1 MKRRIAEWSAGICVF
16 GALCALYVWHGGASA
31 LYLMLLAGWIVSS
44 GILLQWLGPRNVTVQ
59 RRMSAPV
66 VTSGETAV
74 MEVEIGFRSFLPVPW
89 LAVED
94 YYTGGSSRHILFPG
108 FRRRLA
114 YRCELRSLPRGVY
127 SFDACR
133 LEWGGLFGWFKGER
147 VQKSEGNLLVLPKP
161 LPVAGLSESPAAV
174 AYGAAQP
181 AQTMER
187 RQGVKGPEV
196 RPYLPTDPMNRI
208 HWKSYAKRGSLN
220 TFLPEDERDP
230 HCLVVLDRSYAGY
243 VAWEGTD
250 EERVK
255 RAKRDFEQAVSAAVG
270 IVSEMRRSGAKGKL
284 VCGASDPLAAFAAAP
299 AEDRMS
305 GSGGYSRML
314 AALSSVELAEG
325 PALGSLL
332 ETEIRHAAPG
342 TRVLL
347 ITGTLSEPTSEAAAR
362 LLARGIQVHL
372 YCTALN
378 AGMGEADGKREKR
391 AGSAF
396 AAAVRLSR
404 MGAGIYAVHPEG
416 VTKVGLTGP
425 FRAGEGAV

>member
-1 MKRRIAEWSAGICVF
+1 MVGRGLRVRRVMRLVCLAWGSLRAVFDAAGRMGRVVRHPAAMARAEERHGPAPDVRPRRD
-16 GALCALYVWHGGASA
+16 VRRNRRHGG
-31 LYLMLLAGWIVSS
+31 GDRVPIVS
-44 GILLQWLGPRNVTVQ
+44 PR
-59 RRMSAPV
+59 A
-66 VTSGETAV
+66 
-74 MEVEIGFRSFLPVPW
+74 W

-94 YYTGGSSRHILFPG
+94 YYTGGSSRQILFPG

-161 LPVAGLSESPAAV
+161 LPVAGLSESPAAE

-208 HWKSYAKRGSLN
+208 HWKSYAKRGSLD

-255 RAKRDFEQAVSAAVG
+255 RAKRDFEQAVSAAAG

-284 VCGASDPLAAFAAAP
+284 VCGASDPLASFAAAP
-299 AEDRMS
+299 AEERIS

-325 PALGSLL
+325 SALGSLL
-332 ETEIRHAAPG
+332 ETELRHAAPG

-362 LLARGIQVHL
+362 LLARGVQVHL

-378 AGMGEADGKREKR
+378 AGWRR
-391 AGSAF
+391 
-396 AAAVRLSR
+396 
-404 MGAGIYAVHPEG
+404 
-416 VTKVGLTGP
+416 LTGNARSVQGNLRLLRRP
-425 FRAGEGAV
+425 FAFPGWVPESMPFILKA